1 MRLTVFRRLRPTK
14 PHSLRQFSTEWSE
27 ICNPLKDLPCNQ
39 YDRRRSRPRPTR
51 NRPRP
56 KTTNPRTCRSPTAP
70 PTSKSRQIRIAYP
83 SIEYSFFALRYAR
96 IMTGEVSPVTPLKE
110 VCNKDDRRRT
120 RPRPTR
126 NSPRPNA
133 TNPRSRRRS
142 NTRRRAKLYRST
154 NNKHNPQNKSRT
166 IRL

>member
-1 MRLTVFRRLRPTK
+1 MQSLKRLTMQPIRPPTFAFAFDAGLFPFQFHK
-14 PHSLRQFSTEWSE
+14 PAFVSLFQF
-27 ICNPLKDLPCNQ
+27 
-39 YDRRRSRPRPTR
+39 
-51 NRPRP
+51 
-56 KTTNPRTCRSPTAP
+56 P

-110 VCNKDDRRRT
+110 VCNKDDRRRSRSRST
-120 RPRPTR
+120 RDCTR
-126 NSPRPNA
+126 SKP
-133 TNPRSRRRS
+133 TNPRTCRCT

>member
-1 MRLTVFRRLRPTK
+1 MQSLKRLTMQPIRPPTFAFAFDAELFPFQFHK
-14 PHSLRQFSTEWSE
+14 PAFVSLFQF
-27 ICNPLKDLPCNQ
+27 
-39 YDRRRSRPRPTR
+39 
-51 NRPRP
+51 
-56 KTTNPRTCRSPTAP
+56 P

-120 RPRPTR
+120 RARTTR
-126 NSPRPNA
+126 NSTRSNP
-133 TNPRSRRRS
+133 TNPRPCRRA